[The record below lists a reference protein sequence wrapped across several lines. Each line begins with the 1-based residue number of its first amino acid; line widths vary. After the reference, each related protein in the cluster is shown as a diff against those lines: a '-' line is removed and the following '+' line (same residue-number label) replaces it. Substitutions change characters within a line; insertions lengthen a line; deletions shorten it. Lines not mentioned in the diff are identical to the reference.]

1 MTLFE
6 HEHGSIAEA
15 NRRDLGSL
23 GEDLPWVEPEKAER
37 AREERE
43 RLLEILRSRTV
54 FGFRGTKVDAG
65 NLSPGCRICGEGTWS
80 CLFINGLC
88 NGRCFYCPSEQK
100 SRDVPMTSTVPFPDP
115 RDYIAYLE
123 RFGFR
128 GVSISGGEPLLT
140 LDRTLTFVTK
150 IRRHFGPALYIWL
163 YTNGLL
169 TNGETLRRLRDAGI
183 DEVRFNIGAGNYR
196 LDPVREAVGI
206 IPAVTVEIPAVPEKE
221 DLLCE
226 KIGEMADSGV
236 NFLNLHQIRCTPFN
250 GKHLL
255 ARNYTLLHGPRVA
268 VLESELT
275 ALRILARLR
284 ERGIDFPVNYCSSI
298 YRSRFQTAGARRRN
312 ARVARKS
319 WEDITEAGLIRSL
332 SLEGSPEWMARI
344 AEDLRAGGVPPGS
357 WTLSGKGRLLF
368 SGDLRPRMD
377 LSGGLVKV
385 SYTACTLHPAVT
397 YRNPYLELPL
407 TRKKS
412 VVIERSTVARDIPLS
427 PGEIDFFERQ
437 FLHREPPPS
446 DGGKVLKERAGQED
460 NEGSDR
466 EKWGKIFESE
476 ALPYGLS
483 DYY

>member
-1 MTLFE
+1 MSLFE
-6 HEHGSIAEA
+6 YDRTSIMEV

-23 GEDLPWVEPEKAER
+23 YEELGWVSPEKAGQ
-37 AREERE
+37 AREERR
-43 RLLEILRSRTV
+43 RLLEALKPSAT
-54 FGFRGTKVDAG
+54 FDFRGTKVDTT

-100 SRDVPMTSTVPFPDP
+100 SRDVPMTSTIPFPDP
-115 RDYIAYLE
+115 REYIAYLE

-150 IRRHFGPALYIWL
+150 IRRHFGSSLYIWL

-169 TNGETLRRLRDAGI
+169 TNRETLRRLRDAGI
-183 DEVRFNIGAGNYR
+183 DEVRFNIGAGNYS

-206 IPAVTVEIPAVPEKE
+206 IPNVTVEIPAVPEKE
-221 DLLCE
+221 DLLWE

-275 ALRILARLR
+275 ALRMLARLR
-284 ERGIDFPVNYCSSI
+284 ERGMDFPVNYCSSI

-312 ARVARKS
+312 ARMARKP

-332 SLEGSPEWMARI
+332 SLEGSPEFIARV
-344 AEDLRAGGVPPGS
+344 AADLRAGDVPSGS
-357 WTLSGKGRLLF
+357 WTLSGKDRLLF
-368 SGDLRPRMD
+368 SGDLLSRMD
-377 LSGGLVKV
+377 FSGGFVKV
-385 SYTACTLHPAVT
+385 SYTACSLHPAVT
-397 YRNPYLELPL
+397 YRNPYLEVPL

-412 VVIERSTVARDIPLS
+412 VVIERSIVARDLLLS
-427 PGEIDFFERQ
+427 PGEIDLFDHR
-437 FLHREPPPS
+437 FLHHGIPHRES
-446 DGGKVLKERAGQED
+446 EVFEERAAQGET
-460 NEGSDR
+460 EGSNR